1 MKIAT
6 KNVPISVPG
15 FRFAGIACGLK
26 QSGKR
31 DVALIVSDVPAVAV
45 GAFTT
50 NLVKGAP
57 VLLASER
64 VRRGRA
70 QAILV
75 NSGNANT
82 YTGRRGYD
90 VARELC
96 RLVARDLGIR
106 EDLVLPAST
115 GRIGVQLPK
124 ALVAKGVISACRDL
138 SADGFH
144 RALEGIMTTDAFPK
158 FSVERVLLDGAEI
171 TIAGMAKGAGMI
183 APKMEIAAPHATM
196 LSYILTDARVS
207 PAALRQA
214 LGVGLAQ
221 SYNCIVVD
229 GDTSTSDTLVLLAN
243 GAAGNREITPR
254 SRSFSDFAAAAT
266 RVMTDLARKVVKD
279 GEGATKVVDIHVRRG
294 RTVGDAEK
302 VADAIARS
310 PLCKAA
316 FYGGDPYAGRVVC
329 AAGYSGAAFDPRRLD
344 VFVDDICVVRRGEEV
359 ITPAVERRASKVVGR
374 EEFSLT
380 LDLHAGA
387 AVAHRICSDLTVD
400 YVRFNSDYRT

>member
-6 KNVPISVPG
+6 KNSPISVPG

-57 VLLASER
+57 VLLSSER

-96 RLVARDLGIR
+96 RLAARHLGIR

-124 ALVAKGVISACRDL
+124 ALVAKGVVAACRDL

-158 FSVERVLLDGAEI
+158 FGVERVLVDGTEV

-207 PAALRQA
+207 PAALKQA
-214 LGVGLAQ
+214 LGIGLAQ

-229 GDTSTSDTLVLLAN
+229 GDTSTSDTLGGRHPHPPRPHGAGCREGRGCDRALASLQGRLL
-243 GAAGNREITPR
+243 RRRPLRR
-254 SRSFSDFAAAAT
+254 SR
-266 RVMTDLARKVVKD
+266 RLR
-279 GEGATKVVDIHVRRG
+279 
-294 RTVGDAEK
+294 
-302 VADAIARS
+302 
-310 PLCKAA
+310 
-316 FYGGDPYAGRVVC
+316 
-329 AAGYSGAAFDPRRLD
+329 RRLQ
-344 VFVDDICVVRRGEEV
+344 RRHFR
-359 ITPAVERRASKVVGR
+359 PAEARRLR
-374 EEFSLT
+374 RRHL
-380 LDLHAGA
+380 
-387 AVAHRICSDLTVD
+387 R
-400 YVRFNSDYRT
+400 RPPR